1 MNALLS
7 KELKLLFREN
17 NTYYFLMFY
26 GAVHALLFLS
36 AVVPL
41 LHGLAPY
48 PGMLQSAGKIL
59 AGRLFAAQIVLIA
72 LAYPSISIK
81 LMTAE
86 RNGENIQLLRISPR
100 GYGKIL
106 CWKFSAS
113 AIAWMLMIL
122 LVVPLF
128 IFSFSLGG
136 ISLKELGVLFAL
148 TGGVLLGCGCIGIF
162 FVTIIKN
169 PALSL
174 AATYGS
180 VFVLIWV
187 AGYALN
193 PDSLMIRF
201 LFFSF

>member
-7 KELKLLFREN
+7 KELKSLFREN
-17 NTYYFLMFY
+17 NTYYFLMCY
-26 GAVHALLFLS
+26 GTVHALLFLG

-41 LHGLAPY
+41 LHGVVPY
-48 PGMLQSAGKIL
+48 TGALQNAGKIL

-86 RNGENIQLLRISPR
+86 RNGGNIQLLQISPR
-100 GYGKIL
+100 GYLKIL

-113 AIAWMLMIL
+113 AIVWMLMIL

-128 IFSFSLGG
+128 LFSFSLGG

-148 TGGVLLGCGCIGIF
+148 TAGVLLGCGCIGFF
-162 FVTIIKN
+162 FVTMIKN

-180 VFVLIWV
+180 VFVLVWV
-187 AGYALN
+187 AGYALY
-193 PDSLMIRF
+193 PGSLIIRF
-201 LFFSF
+201 LLFSF